1 MKRKDL
7 NAVKLKHIFNQDK
20 KISAIYLKLK
30 SILSKYK
37 QNNSF
42 AVAVSGGPDSM
53 ALAFLSKLLMD
64 QTKYRIHFVLV
75 DHRLRKNSKKEAL
88 KVKNI
93 LKKKGINLTVLTNS
107 QKINKNIQKNARDLR
122 YDLLIKFCKRHKVK
136 SLLTAHHKDDQVE
149 TFLIRLSR
157 GSGVEGLSS
166 MSQSTNLKYGIK
178 LIRPFLELNKYDLQ
192 YISNKVF
199 KKTIKDPSNK
209 NKKFLRTNIRELS
222 RTLENKGLNFDQIIR
237 SIKNIS
243 STKEAINFYVN
254 RSLKK
259 FVKFKKKET
268 ILDLKMF
275 RKEPQEVK
283 FKIINRIVKNRA
295 SSYYPPRSQKVLN
308 LINRFEAKDPKK
320 CTLGGCIFER
330 KKNLLHVTREFQN
343 FKDY

>member
-1 MKRKDL
+1 MKRKNL
-7 NAVKLKHIFNQDK
+7 SVAKPSNVIIQDK

-30 SILSKYK
+30 SVLSKYK

-53 ALAFLSKLLMD
+53 TLAFLSNLLMEE
-64 QTKYRIHFVLV
+64 KRYRMHFVLV
-75 DHRLRKNSKKEAL
+75 DHGIRKDSEKEAL
-88 KVKNI
+88 QARKLLKTKGIKLQVLKN
-93 LKKKGINLTVLTNS
+93 KKKIAA
-107 QKINKNIQKNARDLR
+107 NIQKNARDLR
-122 YDLLIKFCKRHKVK
+122 YKLLVDFCKKNKVK

-178 LIRPFLELNKYDLQ
+178 LIRPFLEFKKDQLK
-192 YISNKVF
+192 YISKKVF
-199 KKTIKDPSNK
+199 QTTIKDPSNK

-222 RTLENKGLNFDQIIR
+222 KMLENKGLSFDQIIR
-237 SIKNIS
+237 SIRNIS

-259 FVKFKKKET
+259 FVKFKTKET
-268 ILDLKMF
+268 ILDLRMF
-275 RKEPQEVK
+275 KREPQEVK

-308 LINRFEAKDPKK
+308 LISRFEAKNPKK

-330 KKNLLHVTREFQN
+330 RKNLLHVTREF
-343 FKDY
+343 

>member
-7 NAVKLKHIFNQDK
+7 NAVKLKDVLNQDK

-37 QNNSF
+37 LNNSF

-75 DHRLRKNSKKEAL
+75 DHGLRKNSKKEAL

-107 QKINKNIQKNARDLR
+107 QKINKNIQKNARDFR
-122 YDLLIKFCKRHKVK
+122 YELLIKFCRRNKIK

-222 RTLENKGLNFDQIIR
+222 KTLENRGLNFDQIIR

-254 RSLKK
+254 RSLKQ

-330 KKNLLHVTREFQN
+330 KKNLLHVTREF
-343 FKDY
+343 

>member
-1 MKRKDL
+1 MKRKNL
-7 NAVKLKHIFNQDK
+7 NVVKLKDVIIQDK
-20 KISAIYLKLK
+20 KISAIYSRLK
-30 SILSKYK
+30 SILSKHK

-53 ALAFLSKLLMD
+53 ALAFLSNLLMNE
-64 QTKYRIHFVLV
+64 TKYKMYFLLI
-75 DHRLRKNSKKEAL
+75 DHGIRKNSGKEAL
-88 KVKNI
+88 QVKKL
-93 LKKKGINLTVLTNS
+93 LKKKGINLQVLKNKK
-107 QKINKNIQKNARDLR
+107 KIATNIQKNARDLR
-122 YDLLIKFCKRHKVK
+122 YELLVEFCRRNKVK

-178 LIRPFLELNKYDLQ
+178 LIRPFLEFKKNQLKH
-192 YISNKVF
+192 ISNKVF

-209 NKKFLRTNIRELS
+209 NRKFLRTNIREL
-222 RTLENKGLNFDQIIR
+222 TNMLENKGLNFDQIIR

-268 ILDLKMF
+268 TLDLKMF
-275 RKEPQEVK
+275 KREPQEVK
-283 FKIINRIVKNRA
+283 FKIINRIVKNR
-295 SSYYPPRSQKVLN
+295 SLSYYPPRSQKVLN
-308 LINRFEAKDPKK
+308 LISRFEAKNPKK

-330 KKNLLHVTREFQN
+330 KKNLLHVTREF
-343 FKDY
+343 

>member
-1 MKRKDL
+1 MKRKNLSVAKPND
-7 NAVKLKHIFNQDK
+7 VIIQDK
-20 KISAIYLKLK
+20 KISVIYLKLK
-30 SILSKYK
+30 SVLSNHK

-53 ALAFLSKLLMD
+53 TLAFLSKLLMEE
-64 QTKYRIHFVLV
+64 KRYRMYFILV
-75 DHRLRKNSKKEAL
+75 DHGIRKDSGKEAL
-88 KVKNI
+88 QVKKLLKTKGIKLQVLKN
-93 LKKKGINLTVLTNS
+93 KKKIAR
-107 QKINKNIQKNARDLR
+107 NIQKNARDLR
-122 YDLLIKFCKRHKVK
+122 YKLLVDFCKKNKVK

-166 MSQSTNLKYGIK
+166 MSQSTKLKYGIK
-178 LIRPFLELNKYDLQ
+178 LIRPFLEFKKDQLK
-192 YISNKVF
+192 YISKKVF
-199 KKTIKDPSNK
+199 QTTIKDPSNK

-222 RTLENKGLNFDQIIR
+222 KTLENRGLNFDQIIR

-254 RSLKK
+254 RSLKQ

-330 KKNLLHVTREFQN
+330 KKNLLHVTREF
-343 FKDY
+343 

>member
-7 NAVKLKHIFNQDK
+7 NAVKLKDVLNQDK

-37 QNNSF
+37 LNNSF

-75 DHRLRKNSKKEAL
+75 DHGLRKNSKKEAL

-107 QKINKNIQKNARDLR
+107 KKINKNIQKNARDFR
-122 YDLLIKFCKRHKVK
+122 YELLIKFCRRNKIK

-222 RTLENKGLNFDQIIR
+222 KTLENRGLNFDQIIR

-254 RSLKK
+254 RSLKQ

-330 KKNLLHVTREFQN
+330 KKNLLHVTREF
-343 FKDY
+343 

>member
-7 NAVKLKHIFNQDK
+7 NAVKLKDVLNQDK

-37 QNNSF
+37 LNNSF

-75 DHRLRKNSKKEAL
+75 DHGLRKNSKKEAL

-107 QKINKNIQKNARDLR
+107 KKINKNIQKNARDFR
-122 YDLLIKFCKRHKVK
+122 YELLIKFCRRNKIK

-157 GSGVEGLSS
+157 GSGVEGRSS

-222 RTLENKGLNFDQIIR
+222 KTLENRGLNFDQIIR

-254 RSLKK
+254 RSLKQ

-330 KKNLLHVTREFQN
+330 KKNLLHVTREF
-343 FKDY
+343 

>member
-1 MKRKDL
+1 MKRKNL
-7 NAVKLKHIFNQDK
+7 SVAKPSNVIIQDK

-30 SILSKYK
+30 SVLSKYK

-53 ALAFLSKLLMD
+53 TLAFLSNLLMEE
-64 QTKYRIHFVLV
+64 KRYRMHFVLV
-75 DHRLRKNSKKEAL
+75 DHGIRKDSEKEAL
-88 KVKNI
+88 QARKLLKTKGIKLQVLKN
-93 LKKKGINLTVLTNS
+93 KKKIAA
-107 QKINKNIQKNARDLR
+107 NIQKNARDLR
-122 YDLLIKFCKRHKVK
+122 YKLLVDFCKKNKVK

-178 LIRPFLELNKYDLQ
+178 LIRPFLEFKKDQLK
-192 YISNKVF
+192 YISKKVF
-199 KKTIKDPSNK
+199 QTTIKDPSNK

-222 RTLENKGLNFDQIIR
+222 KMLENKGLSFDQIIR
-237 SIKNIS
+237 SIRNIS

-259 FVKFKKKET
+259 FVKFKTKET
-268 ILDLKMF
+268 ILDLRMF
-275 RKEPQEVK
+275 KREPQEVK

-308 LINRFEAKDPKK
+308 LISRFEAKNPKK
-320 CTLGGCIFER
+320 CTLGGCVFER
-330 KKNLLHVTREFQN
+330 RKNLLHVTREF
-343 FKDY
+343 

>member
-7 NAVKLKHIFNQDK
+7 NAVKLKDVFNQDK

-37 QNNSF
+37 LNNSF

-199 KKTIKDPSNK
+199 KKIIKDPSNK

-330 KKNLLHVTREFQN
+330 KKNLLHVTREF
-343 FKDY
+343 